1 MTISSIPLN
10 PADRRRAAPWFIVEG
25 GLLIVL
31 GVVAAVLPG
40 IAGVAAA
47 AVFGWI
53 LILSGLF
60 GLASVIGARHHAH
73 LAWSIVSAIAA
84 LGVGA
89 LIVWLPLIGAITLA
103 LFIAI
108 YLLLDGL
115 ALIGLAWDQRKRGG
129 GRWPW
134 VMVSGVVDLL
144 LAVLI
149 AALGPLSDS
158 VLLGYVIALDL
169 IVGGIALAGLGLA
182 ARRAA

>member
-1 MTISSIPLN
+1 MTISSLPLD
-10 PADRRRAAPWFIVEG
+10 PADRRRAGPWFIVEG
-25 GLLIVL
+25 GLLVVL

-53 LILSGLF
+53 LILSGIF
-60 GLASVIGARHHAH
+60 GLISLMGARRHAH
-73 LAWSIVSAIAA
+73 LAWSIVSAVAA
-84 LGVGA
+84 LAIGA
-89 LIVWLPLIGAITLA
+89 LIVWSPLVGAVTLA

-115 ALIGLAWDQRKRGG
+115 ALIGLAWDQRRRGG
-129 GRWPW
+129 RRWPW
-134 VMVSGVVDLL
+134 VMISGAVDLL

-149 AALGPLSDS
+149 AALGPLSDT

>member
-1 MTISSIPLN
+1 MTLSSITLT
-10 PADRRRAAPWFIVEG
+10 PADRRTAAPWFIVEG
-25 GLLIVL
+25 ALLVVL

-40 IAGVAAA
+40 IAGVAAS

-53 LILSGLF
+53 LIMSGLF
-60 GLASVIGARHHAH
+60 GLVSLMAARRHAH
-73 LAWSIVSAIAA
+73 LAWSIVSALVA
-84 LGVGA
+84 LAIGA
-89 LIVWLPLIGAITLA
+89 LIVWSPLVGAVTLA

-108 YLLLDGL
+108 YLLLDGV

-134 VMVSGVVDLL
+134 VMISGVVDVL

-149 AALGPLSDS
+149 AALGPLSDT